1 MFIID
6 KKLKS
11 WFQKKPASFLE
22 DINYKNDWFWHW
34 FYKYNSLNNFFSTYF
49 HNETI
54 LKSFSFSEMIMT
66 SCWYIYSQTLV
77 FSNNSMVLGRKTNNK
92 QNNIPFLFHYHC
104 TNNSHLLINVCQ
116 FVFKHTKSKRLCFK
130 VFDER
135 FDCTICILRFLQLS
149 HSPSNPTLW
158 IIYEFTIFYIGIYEI
173 WKMKV
178 FFLST
183 LSHTVLPHIII
194 QSEFIYVVACKCNIA
209 MLRWK
214 FRRETL
220 PVTLVTSGKPL

>member
-6 KKLKS
+6 KKFKS
-11 WFQKKPASFLE
+11 WFQKQTCILSWGYKFQKPLIFIFDSSEIDEHACKLCNSFALLLR
-22 DINYKNDWFWHW
+22 NLWYFRLKQ
-34 FYKYNSLNNFFSTYF
+34 FS
-49 HNETI
+49 
-54 LKSFSFSEMIMT
+54 KSFSFSGLIMT

-77 FSNNSMVLGRKTNNK
+77 VSNNSMVLGRKTNNK

-158 IIYEFTIFYIGIYEI
+158 MIFYIC
-173 WKMKV
+173 
-178 FFLST
+178 T
-183 LSHTVLPHIII
+183 
-194 QSEFIYVVACKCNIA
+194 
-209 MLRWK
+209 
-214 FRRETL
+214 
-220 PVTLVTSGKPL
+220 